1 MKDAVVVFAVVE
13 ASERDAQAVFAA
25 VQQLARQSRLEA
37 GCLRYDVYRSGKAPV
52 LSIIQEE
59 WESNDALQAHRGSPH
74 VEGFKIEI
82 SKTTAMVWV
91 SQCELTSEA

>member
-1 MKDAVVVFAVVE
+1 MKDTIVVFAVVE
-13 ASERDAQAVFAA
+13 ASERDARAVFAA

-74 VEGFKIEI
+74 IEKFKSAIGN
-82 SKTTAMVWV
+82 TTAKVWA
-91 SQCELTSEA
+91 SQCELASDA

>member
-1 MKDAVVVFAVVE
+1 MMDAVVVFAVVE

-52 LSIIQEE
+52 LSIIQEG
-59 WESNDALQAHRGSPH
+59 WESNYALQAHRRSPH
-74 VEGFKIEI
+74 VEKFKSAI
-82 SKTTAMVWV
+82 SKTAVKVWA
-91 SQCELTSEA
+91 SQCELASDA